1 MAAVAGHRW
10 WPDRRPPRSAA
21 GLPIKQGWGNKMIP
35 NPPSAA
41 QEAPERRERGFWAPQ
56 PGRWANVKGQMRYV
70 RSRAEPPGWQE
81 PRKKLQFPQPT
92 PVAHRNDRRDPLP
105 TMQGP
110 SGRPPFKEEQV
121 TREVYARMPTVG
133 EGRRPLATISE
144 ANGLEAA
151 KHGKPR
157 AAGYSLQQQQQPQQQ
172 QQQHAPLVGA
182 RTVSNAVARIEKR
195 TAAATTASTED
206 VRLEPKEEPACV
218 IS

>member
-1 MAAVAGHRW
+1 MCHCHQR
-10 WPDRRPPRSAA
+10 PD
-21 GLPIKQGWGNKMIP
+21 
-35 NPPSAA
+35 
-41 QEAPERRERGFWAPQ
+41 
-56 PGRWANVKGQMRYV
+56 
-70 RSRAEPPGWQE
+70 
-81 PRKKLQFPQPT
+81 
-92 PVAHRNDRRDPLP
+92 
-105 TMQGP
+105 
-110 SGRPPFKEEQV
+110 
-121 TREVYARMPTVG
+121 